1 MASCGLEHL
10 AIIMDGN
17 GRWAEK
23 RSSPRT
29 FGHKKGAEAL
39 RSVVAGVL
47 KQKIPYLTVYA
58 FSYENWERPHEEV
71 DFLMRLFSSYLDTE
85 INELVD
91 KGIKLKFIGELSLLA
106 EGLQKKIVAAEQ
118 RTSHNSAL
126 TLCVAVSYSSRKEIV
141 NAFIRARDAGV
152 TDYNEQT
159 IADYLYTSSIPDPDM
174 IVRTGGEKRI
184 SNFLLWQCAY
194 SELLFMDKYWPDF
207 GEGDVVYIKNEYE
220 KRNRRYGKV

>member
-1 MASCGLEHL
+1 MASCRLEHL

-23 RSSPRT
+23 WSAPRT

-39 RSVVAGVL
+39 KSVVAGVL

-91 KGIKLKFIGELSLLA
+91 KGIRLKFIGELSLLS
-106 EGLQKKIVAAEQ
+106 EELRRKITDAEQ
-118 RTSHNSAL
+118 KTSHNDVL
-126 TLCVAVSYSSRKEIV
+126 TLCVAVSYSSRKEIIS
-141 NAFIRARDAGV
+141 AFIRARDAGV
-152 TDYNEQT
+152 TDYDEKT
-159 IADYLYTSSIPDPDM
+159 VGSYMYTSSLPDPDM

-207 GEGDVVYIKNEYE
+207 GEDDVIYIKNEYE

>member
-1 MASCGLEHL
+1 LEHL

-23 RSSPRT
+23 LSASRT
-29 FGHKKGAEAL
+29 YGHKKGAEAL
-39 RSVVAGVL
+39 KSVVAGAL
-47 KQKIPYLTVYA
+47 KYGIPYLTVYA

-85 INELVD
+85 IDELVD
-91 KGIKLKFIGELSLLA
+91 KGIKLKFIGELSLLSKDLRRKMAVA
-106 EGLQKKIVAAEQ
+106 EK
-118 RTSHNSAL
+118 RTSANNEL
-126 TLCVAVSYSSRKEIV
+126 TLIVAVSYSSRKEII
-141 NAFIRARDAGV
+141 NAFLKARNDGI
-152 TDYNEQT
+152 TEYDEQ
-159 IADYLYTSSIPDPDM
+159 IINGYMYTASVPDPDI
-174 IVRTGGEKRI
+174 IVRTGGEKRM

-207 GEGDVVYIKNEYE
+207 GEDDIVYIKNEYE